1 MIDHAKLL
9 GAWAGLSA
17 VILVCGIGAAYAAYG
32 LYQIAHVASLT
43 VGGM

>member
-1 MIDHAKLL
+1 MSDTAKLL

-32 LYQIAHVASLT
+32 LYRIAHAASLT
-43 VGGM
+43 AGGL